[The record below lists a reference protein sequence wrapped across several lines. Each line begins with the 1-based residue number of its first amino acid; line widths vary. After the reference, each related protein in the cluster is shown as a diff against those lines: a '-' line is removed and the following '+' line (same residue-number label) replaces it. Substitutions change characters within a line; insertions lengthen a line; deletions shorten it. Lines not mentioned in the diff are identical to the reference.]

1 MWLSTLINMDV
12 TNFKKK
18 KKICITQ
25 LIFYSKYINNYKL
38 GQMDPTLLLQGSQS
52 ESFNTKTKSSLIYI
66 LPKGARSSTNFNTPF
81 FGDYQQCCQ

>member
-12 TNFKKK
+12 TNLKK

-52 ESFNTKTKSSLIYI
+52 ESFLIQR
-66 LPKGARSSTNFNTPF
+66 PSHH
-81 FGDYQQCCQ
+81 